1 MGLYFDWAEKKLPV
15 TNKKCC
21 LVPSSSIG
29 KKARLA
35 MAMEIR
41 GRVELNSPALYIGL
55 RFIFISGS
63 FFWQNAG
70 RKSQMPNICDMFS
83 MGLALVIVMAY
94 P

>member
-15 TNKKCC
+15 TNKKCY

-63 FFWQNAG
+63 FFGKMQEGNP
-70 RKSQMPNICDMFS
+70 RCRTSVICS
-83 MGLALVIVMAY
+83 LWALH
-94 P
+94 